1 MSDTINENLQ
11 DLIPGGAPLGDQ
23 TPAVPA
29 PMIGSVVLPCGA
41 PRAVVDNEDLVGASP
56 ELQSAVAASQTDLP
70 TGKPMVKLRRV
81 SAPTGPLE
89 QGPVEDGKRSEIIID
104 GKLIAEVPTRTVL
117 WLTKFIEMTVSF
129 LPTLVPFERR
139 QELRGAPVSST
150 RGAKGRKVR
159 VSLVDDDCDQ
169 PHQVGDIFD
178 SASSA
183 SVSVGLTPNALCIAM
198 RLSNA
203 KGENL
208 AKLRGVTFQYE
219 DDYQH
224 EINGEGR
231 ASD

>member
-1 MSDTINENLQ
+1 
-11 DLIPGGAPLGDQ
+11 
-23 TPAVPA
+23 
-29 PMIGSVVLPCGA
+29 
-41 PRAVVDNEDLVGASP
+41 
-56 ELQSAVAASQTDLP
+56 
-70 TGKPMVKLRRV
+70 MV
-81 SAPTGPLE
+81 
-89 QGPVEDGKRSEIIID
+89 DGKVITEIP
-104 GKLIAEVPTRTVL
+104 ARTVL

-139 QELRGAPVSST
+139 QELRGAPVPST
-150 RGAKGRKVR
+150 RGAKGRRVR
-159 VSLVDDDCDQ
+159 VASVDDDCDQ
-169 PHQVGDIFD
+169 PHHIGDIFD

-198 RLSNA
+198 RMSNA
-203 KGENL
+203 KHETL